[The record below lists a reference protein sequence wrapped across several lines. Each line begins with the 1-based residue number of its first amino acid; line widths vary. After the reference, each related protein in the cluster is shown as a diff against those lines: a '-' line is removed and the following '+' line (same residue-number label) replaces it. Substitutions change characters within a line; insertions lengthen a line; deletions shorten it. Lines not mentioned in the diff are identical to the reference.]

1 MGHQALAFLP
11 NEIWIHAGDSV
22 TWTFNS
28 NEIHTV
34 TFLTLGQVRLPFD
47 AGCPGF
53 APGATG
59 SFDGST
65 CVSTAPLTKG
75 QKFTVAFPA
84 IGNFKLVCLV
94 HQNMTGVVHVLS
106 LGERLPHWQDF
117 YDDEAVQQRKAL
129 LSDDDLERERTQV
142 AADHDDGNIN
152 AVTVG
157 MGEVMANGGGS
168 RTTSIMRFM
177 DAEKTIHAGDS
188 VEWTN
193 LDPATPHTITFG
205 VEPANP
211 VFPANATLD
220 PDGALHGTVG
230 SAADSVHSGLI
241 LAAPQDQMFLATP
254 PLSVTRFRVTFT
266 HAGVFPY
273 ICALHDGLGM
283 KGRITVLP

>member
-1 MGHQALAFLP
+1 
-11 NEIWIHAGDSV
+11 
-22 TWTFNS
+22 
-28 NEIHTV
+28 
-34 TFLTLGQVRLPFD
+34 
-47 AGCPGF
+47 
-53 APGATG
+53 
-59 SFDGST
+59 
-65 CVSTAPLTKG
+65 
-75 QKFTVAFPA
+75 
-84 IGNFKLVCLV
+84 
-94 HQNMTGVVHVLS
+94 MTGVVHVLS

-211 VFPANATLD
+211 VFPVNATLD

-283 KGRITVLP
+283 KGKITVLP